1 MENTFAKVEELAGS
15 IKEYT
20 NNRIESVKLGIA
32 EKSSIVIANL
42 VAFLIVAMFFTFFI
56 GFGSMVVAINL
67 GAWTGKMWLGYLIVA
82 GLHFTAGFTI
92 WSFRERLI
100 RFPVMNAMIKQLF
113 QSDEED

>member
-1 MENTFAKVEELAGS
+1 MENTFAKVEEFAGT

-20 NNRIESVKLGIA
+20 NNRIKSVKLSIA
-32 EKSSIVIANL
+32 EKSSIVVANL
-42 VAFLIVAMFFTFFI
+42 VAFFVVAMFFTFFI

-67 GAWTGKMWLGYLIVA
+67 GTWIGKIWAGYLIVA
-82 GLHFTAGFTI
+82 GLHLAAAITI

-100 RFPVMNAMIKQLF
+100 RFPVMNAMLKQLF